1 MFGWSLRE
9 AETILGLVFRRTDHS
24 CLHWAAKKLPASYLQ
39 MLIES
44 ASKLIELKCAPDASI
59 LDSTGVELSLLH
71 KEGQYRKLHVL
82 AHYCRAKRAVWIAK
96 ARETDRGTADITI
109 GLQLLSQVPPPKGGL
124 LLADRGYDAKSLYR
138 LAFRK
143 GWKICM
149 KQRKPFESLR
159 GLRGKV
165 LSSFSLDVY
174 RAFRGRVESI
184 FGGFA
189 NRYASLVRERLASAR
204 EKASLWWCVSHNMRV
219 LMRLRSALAL
229 IC

>member
-9 AETILGLVFRRTDHS
+9 AEAILALIFPRTDHS
-24 CLHWAAKKLPASYLQ
+24 CLYWASAKLPSRYLQ
-39 MLIES
+39 MLIEG
-44 ASKLIELKCAPDASI
+44 ASRLIELKCAPDASI

-109 GLQLLSQVPPPKGGL
+109 GLQLLSEVPPPQGGL
-124 LLADRGYDAKSLYR
+124 LLADRGYDAEALYR
-138 LAFRK
+138 LAYRK

-149 KQRKPFESLR
+149 KQRKPFESR
-159 GLRGKV
+159 FGLRGKV
-165 LSSFSLDVY
+165 RSSFSLETY
-174 RAFRGRVESI
+174 RAYRGRVESI

-204 EKASLWWCVSHNMRV
+204 SKASRWWCVSHNLRV
-219 LMRLRSALAL
+219 LMKLQSALAL